1 MTDRPSSGSADG
13 PGEDAPGATPSERP
27 TLPHTGPLLA
37 IDVGEKRIGL
47 ALSDPSQRVAHPLG
61 TLQRRSGKRFPLAA
75 LREYLERDAP
85 TGILIG
91 LPLAPDG
98 SEDERAHAAREV
110 GARIAEK
117 TGLPVDFRDE
127 RMTTA
132 RALRAVRELGG
143 GLRNRKA
150 DVDPLAATTL
160 LQSYL
165 DSRR

>member
-1 MTDRPSSGSADG
+1 MTTGTGAAAGSGA
-13 PGEDAPGATPSERP
+13 
-27 TLPHTGPLLA
+27 LPRSGCLLA
-37 IDVGEKRIGL
+37 IDPGAKRIGL
-47 ALSDPSQRVAHPLG
+47 ALSDTDQRLAHPLG
-61 TLQRRSGKRFPLAA
+61 TLTRRAGKRFPLAG
-75 LREYLERDAP
+75 LRPHLDTHEP

-91 LPLAPDG
+91 LPLTPEG
-98 SEDERAHAAREV
+98 KEDERAHAARSD

-117 TGLPVDFRDE
+117 TGLPVAYWDE

-132 RALRAVRELGG
+132 RALRAVQDLGG
-143 GLRNRKA
+143 GLRDRKG

>member
-1 MTDRPSSGSADG
+1 MTDRRRGGS
-13 PGEDAPGATPSERP
+13 PEDAGDDAPTVTPTGGSE
-27 TLPHTGPLLA
+27 LPRAGPLLA
-37 IDVGEKRIGL
+37 IDIGTKRIGL
-47 ALSDPSQRVAHPLG
+47 ALSDPSQRLAHPLT
-61 TLQRRSGKRFPLAA
+61 TLQRRPGKRFPLAA
-75 LREYLERDAP
+75 LREHLERHTP
-85 TGILIG
+85 VGILIG

-98 SEDERAHAAREV
+98 SEDERALAARSV

-132 RALRAVRELGG
+132 RALRAVRDLGG
-143 GLRNRKA
+143 HLRNRKG

-165 DSRR
+165 DARR